1 MFSLA
6 RIAIALLLSWPAAA
20 GATVGFAE
28 RHSELLY
35 NDLASIHWIHPGDG
49 CDCGKSCFQVVRKQ
63 SPHGSFRG
71 LYRSIGKINLPTDP
85 RSPLILAQTCADGHW
100 IVYDLGAEEYLVD
113 SPSYELALA
122 SLGSPGTASPLFADA
137 ADGAK
142 GLRETPNSF
151 VENLAF
157 AALMWLPFLAV
168 LAFPLG
174 LVASLVLFVRYRR
187 TRRGR
192 NLAWAV
198 LALLP
203 TLPGLWLV
211 WVVIF
216 GVSFPPGR

>member
-6 RIAIALLLSWPAAA
+6 RIALALLLLWSTAA
-20 GATVGFAE
+20 GATAGFAE

-49 CDCGKSCFQVVRKQ
+49 CDCGKFCFQVMRKQ

-85 RSPLILAQTCADGHW
+85 SSPLILAQTCADGHW
-100 IVYDLGAEEYLVD
+100 IVYDLRAEEYLAD

-122 SLGSPGTASPLFADA
+122 TWGSPGNARPRFADA
-137 ADGAK
+137 AHGAK
-142 GLRETPNSF
+142 GLRETLTSF
-151 VENLAF
+151 NQNLAF
-157 AALMWLPFLAV
+157 AALMWAPFLAA

-192 NLAWAV
+192 DLAWAV

-211 WVVIF
+211 SVVIF
-216 GVSFPPGR
+216 GVSFHLG